1 MKFFK
6 DLNQSEKLEFFNSF
20 DLVFCDCDG
29 VIWQNL
35 HDAIPGSA
43 DAVNHLIKLGKE
55 IAFVTNNS
63 IVPSE
68 IQLEKFSKINI
79 NIEKILKQKNNLSFE
94 KIINDQHNLIH
105 PARSIADYLE
115 SLQFNGLILCFGSP
129 PFKSYLEERGY
140 QLVQGCDGLV
150 GNSIIELRNAI
161 YSKEP
166 VKAVIIDVE
175 FNCTAWKLMRAQMH
189 LNDPECLLIAG
200 AADPKVPF
208 GPGAFIKILEEATDR
223 KALVLGKPGFGLKDI
238 LLQKFNI
245 EHKDRVLFIGDSLKS
260 DIEFGKICG
269 FQTML
274 VLTGATKLKDL
285 EQSIYQNEESRPDIV
300 VESLKDIINLI

>member
-1 MKFFK
+1 MRFFK

-35 HDAIPGSA
+35 HDVLPGSA
-43 DAVNHLIKLGKE
+43 DAVNHLIKLGKK

-63 IVPSE
+63 LIPSE
-68 IQLEKFSKINI
+68 LQLEKFCKINI
-79 NIEKILKQKNNLSFE
+79 NIEK
-94 KIINDQHNLIH
+94 HHLIH
-105 PARSIADYLE
+105 PAQSIADYLE
-115 SLQFNGLILCFGSP
+115 SLKFNGLILCFGSP
-129 PFKSYLEERGY
+129 AFKAYLQDRGF

-161 YSKEP
+161 YSTDV
-166 VKAVIIDVE
+166 VKAVVIDVE

-189 LNDPECLLIAG
+189 LKDPECLFIAG

-208 GPGAFIKILEEATDR
+208 GGHDFIGPGAFIQVLEDATER
-223 KALVLGKPGFGLKDI
+223 KSIVLGKPGSGLRDI

-245 EHKDRVLFIGDSLKS
+245 QHKNRVLFIGDSLKS
-260 DIEFGKICG
+260 DVQFGKMCG

-274 VLTGATKLKDL
+274 VLTGATKLRDL
-285 EQSIYQNEESRPDIV
+285 EQFAHQHEETGPDIV
-300 VESLKDIINLI
+300 AESLKDIIHLV

>member
-35 HDAIPGSA
+35 HDALPGSA
-43 DAVNHLIKLGKE
+43 DAVNHLIKLGKK

-63 IVPSE
+63 LIPCE
-68 IQLEKFSKINI
+68 LQLEKFSKINI
-79 NIEKILKQKNNLSFE
+79 NIEKHHF
-94 KIINDQHNLIH
+94 IH
-105 PARSIADYLE
+105 PAQSIADYLE
-115 SLQFNGLILCFGSP
+115 SLKFDGLILCFGSP
-129 PFKSYLEERGY
+129 AFKTYLQDRGF
-140 QLVQGCDGLV
+140 QLVEGCDGLV

-161 YSKEP
+161 YSTDM
-166 VKAVIIDVE
+166 VKAVVMDVE

-189 LNDPECLLIAG
+189 LKDPECLLVAG

-208 GPGAFIKILEEATDR
+208 GPGAFIKVLEEATER
-223 KALVLGKPGFGLKDI
+223 KAIVLGKPGFGLKDT
-238 LLQKFNI
+238 LLEKFNI
-245 EHKDRVLFIGDSLKS
+245 QHKNRVLFIGDSLKS
-260 DIEFGKICG
+260 DVQFGKMCG

-274 VLTGATKLKDL
+274 VLTGATKLRDL
-285 EQSIYQNEESRPDIV
+285 EQFAHQNDETGPDIV
-300 VESLKDIINLI
+300 AESLKDIIHLV

>member
-6 DLNQSEKLEFFNSF
+6 DLKKSEKSKFFKSF

-35 HDAIPGSA
+35 HDALPGVA
-43 DAVNHLIKLGKE
+43 GAVNHLIELGKK
-55 IAFVTNNS
+55 IVFVTNNS
-63 IVPSE
+63 LIPSE
-68 IQLEKFSKINI
+68 LQLEKFSKINI
-79 NIEKILKQKNNLSFE
+79 NIEKHHF
-94 KIINDQHNLIH
+94 IH
-105 PARSIADYLE
+105 PAQSIADYLE
-115 SLQFNGLILCFGSP
+115 SLKFNGLILCFGSP
-129 PFKSYLEERGY
+129 AFKTYLQDRGF

-161 YSKEP
+161 YSTDM
-166 VKAVIIDVE
+166 VKAVVMDVE

-189 LNDPECLLIAG
+189 LKDPECLLIAG

-208 GPGAFIKILEEATDR
+208 GGHDFIGKNVLEDATER
-223 KALVLGKPGFGLKDI
+223 KAIVLGKPGCGLKDM

-245 EHKDRVLFIGDSLKS
+245 QHKNRVLFIGDSLKS
-260 DIEFGKICG
+260 DIQFGKMCG

-274 VLTGATKLKDL
+274 VLTGATKLRDL
-285 EQSIYQNEESRPDIV
+285 EQFAHQNDDTGPDIV
-300 VESLKDIINLI
+300 AESLKDIIPLV